1 MCRWVA
7 YMGQEIYLESVLFE
21 SEHSLID
28 QSLSARKSQ
37 VTVNAD
43 GFGLGW
49 YDEREEP
56 GLYHEIMPAW
66 SDCNL
71 KSLSAHIKSKLFF
84 AHVRASTGTATNRS
98 NCHPFAYKNWLFM
111 HNGQIGD
118 YESIRWH
125 LDRLIPEHLYNHRKG
140 ATDSELIFLLLIAN
154 GLEDNLELAVQKT
167 IKQIEK
173 IMLDNGINEAFRLTA
188 VISDGDKLTAIRYSN
203 DDQPA
208 SLYYK
213 LFDNHLVLASE
224 PSEHN
229 TKDWHHVCPNHM
241 GKIDHEGLTSQPI
254 FSD

>member
-7 YMGQEIYLESVLFE
+7 YKGKEIYLESLLFD

-49 YDEREEP
+49 YDERSEP

-71 KSLSAHIKSKLFF
+71 KSLSAHIKSELFF

-111 HNGQIGD
+111 HNGQIGE

-125 LDRLIPEHLYNHRKG
+125 LDRLIPEHLYSHRKG

-154 GLEDNLELAVQKT
+154 GLEEDLEQSVKVT
-167 IKQIEK
+167 IKQIEG
-173 IMLDNGINEAFRLTA
+173 IMLDKGITEAFRLTA
-188 VISDGDKLTAIRYSN
+188 VISDGEELTAIRYSN

-224 PSEHN
+224 PSEHS
-229 TKDWHHVCPNHM
+229 TKGWQHVCPNHI
-241 GKIDHEGLTSQPI
+241 GSINHNGLSSRPL
-254 FSD
+254 FD